1 MLCEK
6 CNKNP
11 ATVMYKENIN
21 GHVKSFALCAKCA
34 SELTEMPGYGKSVY
48 SQGDSLGDV
57 FENVNSLFGSLFGLP
72 AQQVRRQT
80 GEEKKCTLCGAA
92 FAELVKEGKV
102 GCPECYKVF
111 AEELAPTISRIHG
124 TGVHIGTAPE
134 RYKEGRERKER
145 IAELESKLKRAV
157 EAEEYEEAAK
167 LRDELRKLK
176 SEDGDK

>member
-21 GHVKSFALCAKCA
+21 GHVKSFALCSKCA
-34 SELTEMPGYGKSVY
+34 SELTEISGYGKSVY
-48 SQGDSLGDV
+48 NTGDAFGDV
-57 FENVNSLFGSLFGLP
+57 FDNMNSIFGSLFGLP
-72 AQQVRRQT
+72 AHQVRRQS
-80 GEEKKCTLCGAA
+80 GDEKKCTLCGATY
-92 FAELVKEGKV
+92 AELVKEGKA

-111 AEELAPTISRIHG
+111 AEELSPTISRIHG
-124 TGVHIGTAPE
+124 AGVHKGTAPE
-134 RYKEGRERKER
+134 RYKEGRERKEK
-145 IAELESKLKRAV
+145 IAELEAKLKRAV

-176 SEDGDK
+176 NEESGM

>member
-34 SELTEMPGYGKSVY
+34 SELTEMTGYGKSVY

-80 GEEKKCTLCGAA
+80 GEGKKCTLCGAA

-124 TGVHIGTAPE
+124 TGVHMGTAPE
-134 RYKEGRERKER
+134 RYKEGRERKEK

-176 SEDGDK
+176 SEEGDK

>member
-1 MLCEK
+1 
-6 CNKNP
+6 
-11 ATVMYKENIN
+11 MYKENIN

>member
-124 TGVHIGTAPE
+124 TGVHMGTAPE